1 MENFIDEHKKLT
13 KLSLKFSTTVNT
25 NSYVS
30 DVILF
35 CEKLLK
41 QIRKLLKQI
50 RKLLYFIEDNKNE
63 FEEESY
69 EILHEQYTNSIVI
82 YNRIMIS
89 LMSVD

>member
-35 CEKLLK
+35 CE
-41 QIRKLLKQI
+41 KLLKQI